1 MDVIILV
8 VVIALSILLYFLPS
22 IVAAKRNHKNMI
34 PVFLLNI
41 FLGWTFLGWVVALV
55 WSFAS

>member
-1 MDVIILV
+1 MDVIILAA
-8 VVIALSILLYFLPS
+8 VIAISVLLYFLPS
-22 IVAAKRNHKNMI
+22 IVAAKRNHKNMM
-34 PVFLLNI
+34 PVFLFNF